1 MSLRYKFRHLFFGN
15 KFHKDRMWETLEDLD
30 ARITA
35 LEESNSTST
44 PEPSEPSGDDTPSE
58 PSGNDEPSEP
68 SGNDTPSEP

>member
-1 MSLRYKFRHLFFGN
+1 MSLRYRFRHLFYGN

-35 LEESNSTST
+35 LEESNST
-44 PEPSEPSGDDTPSE
+44 PE

-68 SGNDTPSEP
+68 SGNDTPSEPETPEPEPSEP

>member
-35 LEESNSTST
+35 LEESSSSNESEPSEPVTPDPDPET
-44 PEPSEPSGDDTPSE
+44 PTPDPETPDPEPSEP
-58 PSGNDEPSEP
+58 
-68 SGNDTPSEP
+68 

>member
-35 LEESNSTST
+35 LEESNSTPT
-44 PEPSEPSGDDTPSE
+44 P
-58 PSGNDEPSEP
+58 EP
-68 SGNDTPSEP
+68 SGNDTPSEPSEPETPEPEPSEP